1 MKLLYEAPNTVEANM
16 ILHLL
21 EQAGLTARIDGEYL
35 QGGIGEIQAIGVV
48 RVMVEEND
56 YADAKKIITEWD
68 NKQVEQEIQS
78 DVIKKKSGVGAG
90 VIGFVC
96 GVAAMALYYN
106 TPITVDGIDYD
117 ADGTLDEQWTFV
129 NNRHSKT
136 EIDRNLDGKIDF
148 VYLIGR
154 NGVVESSSVDE
165 DFNGIFETEIYYDF
179 GNPVRQKSDST
190 GDGFKDYRI
199 TFKYGVAEKITFINP
214 VTKKASKVQ
223 YYGPIRLKSAEV
235 DTTDDGVLD
244 TLYEYDYLE
253 EIVKKSNK

>member
-56 YADAKKIITEWD
+56 YAEAQKIITKWD
-68 NKQVEQEIQS
+68 EKQPEQELTTQA
-78 DVIKKKSGVGAG
+78 IKKKHSFSTAI
-90 VIGFVC
+90 IGFVS
-96 GVAAMALYYN
+96 GVAVMALYYS

-117 ADGTLDEQWTFV
+117 SDGRLDEKWKFV
-129 NNRHSKT
+129 NNRLSKT

-148 VYLIGR
+148 IYIFDRKGIIKSL
-154 NGVVESSSVDE
+154 SSDD
-165 DFNGIFETEIYYDF
+165 DFNGIFETEVYYDF

-190 GDGFKDYRI
+190 GDGFKDYKI
-199 TFKYGVAEKITFINP
+199 NFKYGLIEKITFLNP
-214 VTKKASKVQ
+214 VSKKASKIQ
-223 YYGPIRLKSAEV
+223 YYGPIKLKSAEV
-235 DTTDDGVLD
+235 DTTGDGVLD

-253 EIVKKSNK
+253 EIVKKSNN